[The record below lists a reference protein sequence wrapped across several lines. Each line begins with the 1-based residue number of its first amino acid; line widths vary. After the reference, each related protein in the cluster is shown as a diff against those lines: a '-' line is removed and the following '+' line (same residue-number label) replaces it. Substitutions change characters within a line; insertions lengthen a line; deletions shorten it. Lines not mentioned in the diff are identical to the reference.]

1 MTLLNDK
8 SLPLVLVLAGS
19 VGLAACSSKPAPW
32 AESSS
37 PWDNR
42 AEESGVQPVVMD
54 EPGVDALEPIDIA
67 PGDGMMGL
75 EEDIMPMD
83 AQAEMLE
90 PVMEEPPVAAPV
102 MVSGNLAQQPANY
115 YTVQV
120 VASSSMGQL
129 KDFARRN
136 QLSDE
141 WVAETSVNGKVWYV
155 LMLGVY
161 PSKTEA
167 EQALASVQGLETQPW
182 VRTVG
187 SVQSVMMN

>member
-54 EPGVDALEPIDIA
+54 EPGVEALEPIDIA